1 MYVTNLHNFGRLLE
15 TDNYKTDMLHND
27 LWEIF
32 DNKVVSCCYV
42 LSNIVCASFLSFACL
57 VLFFAAKLNVL

>member
-1 MYVTNLHNFGRLLE
+1 MYATNLYIFGRLLE

-32 DNKVVSCCYV
+32 DNKVVSE
-42 LSNIVCASFLSFACL
+42 CL
-57 VLFFAAKLNVL
+57 L